1 MNSNNIYYIWLS
13 CAISGSYDVYKELMD
28 AFGSVYD
35 IYSVGSEMYERL
47 SRRVQKRVA
56 TLSDKNLDRAVKISD
71 YCNSRGISIITYED
85 AIYPTLLKD
94 IEKPPIILYI
104 RGKMPLFERDLHVGV
119 VGTRKMTEYGK
130 CMAYNIGFSL
140 ARNGAVV
147 VSGMALGNDS
157 VAMCAALDA
166 GGRCIGVLGSGV
178 DIAYPPEHSGFLE
191 NIVTQGGAVIS
202 EYPPGTKPQ
211 PEFFIE
217 RNRIIAGLCRAT
229 VMVEG
234 DIKSGAMH
242 TARFTSKYGRALYA
256 VPGKVGEKT
265 SEGALS
271 LISNG
276 ANVVTEAN
284 DILKEY
290 VFLYRGSIDLMTYPD
305 LDSESIDARLYERG
319 VRKSKGARTIIP
331 RIHSIH
337 DGKRIELPK
346 GPHPA
351 IAFAKRNNKAEAEQE
366 SQSSEQL
373 QQKINSLPDN
383 VRKIYDLL
391 PKNELFIADEAVK
404 YGISVQDFLYAATI
418 LEIKGLAVAFPGSK
432 YRFN

>member
-13 CAISGSYDVYKELMD
+13 CAISGSYDVYKELVD
-28 AFGSVYD
+28 TFGSVYD
-35 IYSVGSEMYERL
+35 IYSADGGMYERL
-47 SRRVQKRVA
+47 SSRVRKRA
-56 TLSDKNLDRAVKISD
+56 AALSDKNLERAVKISD
-71 YCNSRGISIITYED
+71 YCNSRGITIITYED
-85 AIYPTLLKD
+85 AVYPTLLRD

-130 CMAYNIGFSL
+130 CMAYNIGYSL

-166 GGRCIGVLGSGV
+166 GGKCIGVLGSGV

-191 NIVTQGGAVIS
+191 NIVTHGGAVIS
-202 EYPPGTKPQ
+202 EYPPGTRPQ

-242 TARFTSKYGRALYA
+242 TARFTSRYGRTLYA
-256 VPGKVGEKT
+256 VPGKVGEKA
-265 SEGALS
+265 SEGTLS

-276 ANVVTEAN
+276 ARVATEAN

-290 VFLYRGSIDLMTYPD
+290 VFLYRGFIDLMSYPD
-305 LDSESIDARLYERG
+305 LDGESIDARLYERG
-319 VRKSKGARTIIP
+319 VRKSKAARTLVP
-331 RIHSIH
+331 RIHNIH
-337 DGKRIELPK
+337 DGKKVEIPK
-346 GPHPA
+346 GPHPSV
-351 IAFAKRNNKAEAEQE
+351 AFTTRRNQSEDNDT
-366 SQSSEQL
+366 QSSEQL
-373 QQKINSLPDN
+373 LQKVNSLPDN
-383 VRKIYDLL
+383 IRKIYDRL

-404 YGISVQDFLYAATI
+404 YGISVQEFLYAATM
-418 LEIKGLAVAFPGSK
+418 LELQGLAVSFPGSR
-432 YRFN
+432 YRFI